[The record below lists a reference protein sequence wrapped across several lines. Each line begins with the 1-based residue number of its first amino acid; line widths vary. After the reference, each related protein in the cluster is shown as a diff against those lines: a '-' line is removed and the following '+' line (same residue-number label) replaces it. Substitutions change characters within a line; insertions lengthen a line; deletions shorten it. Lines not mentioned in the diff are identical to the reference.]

1 VAGEIVREAV
11 EARRFRPVAAQ
22 CNCGSRFFLA
32 RMRWHSRI
40 IAHVSDI
47 VAWAE
52 RLIRE
57 LRTRC
62 ADATIARA
70 RRGEWRVPLFGKTLP
85 VAALWLL
92 LTTPANADGPQIA
105 QVKTVEGVAFI
116 VRDGSRIT
124 AKPGDLLYQQDI
136 VETAADGA
144 IGFTF
149 IDNTVF
155 SAGPGSQIAL
165 EQFRYDSSNF
175 HGEMLVAL
183 RKGSLT
189 AVSGDITRATPGAM
203 KIRTP
208 TAILGVSGTTFAVK
222 LY

>member
-1 VAGEIVREAV
+1 
-11 EARRFRPVAAQ
+11 
-22 CNCGSRFFLA
+22 
-32 RMRWHSRI
+32 MRWHSGI
-40 IAHVSDI
+40 IANAADI
-47 VAWAE
+47 VASAE
-52 RLIRE
+52 RLSRE
-57 LRTRC
+57 LPARC
-62 ADATIARA
+62 AHATIAGA
-70 RRGEWRVPLFGKTLP
+70 RRGEWQVLLFGKTLP

-124 AKPGDLLYQQDI
+124 AKPGDPLYQHDI

-165 EQFRYDSSNF
+165 EQFRYDSNNF
-175 HGEMLVAL
+175 HGEMLAGL

-222 LY
+222 VY